1 MNNSLPP
8 RQRSFSASITVAII
22 TQLLAVLMGLA
33 SLDGGYFLK
42 AVLIVVPFF
51 WFVALLARFLTKGN
65 ARWIHWWLR
74 YCFLPMLSLMPIIL
88 SSMIRSF
95 HLIHQQT

>member
-42 AVLIVVPFF
+42 AVLIVVPLF
-51 WFVALLARFLTKGN
+51 WLVALITRFLVKGDV
-65 ARWIHWWLR
+65 RWIHWWLR
-74 YCFLPMLSLMPIIL
+74 YCFFPVLVIIPILLSLISRL
-88 SSMIRSF
+88 F
-95 HLIHQQT
+95 HVK